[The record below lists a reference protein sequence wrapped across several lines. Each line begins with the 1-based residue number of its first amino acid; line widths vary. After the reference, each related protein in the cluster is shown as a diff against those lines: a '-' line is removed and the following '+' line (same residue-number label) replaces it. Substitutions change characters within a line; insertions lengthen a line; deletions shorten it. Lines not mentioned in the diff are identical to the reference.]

1 MSWTRQGCSST
12 PTSGRCAADVRVPEL
27 LEVEAYRR
35 AADSV
40 VGRRIAAV
48 RAPDEWYLKGGIGP
62 VELAAAL
69 VGVRVLAT
77 RRVGKLLLID
87 TDGPVLGLRFGMTGR
102 LVVDGEAPIDRLE
115 YSSGRDLPEWRRF
128 GLDFEPEGSL
138 VMADPRRLGGV
149 ELDPDESRLGVDAA
163 ALDAATLAE
172 VLASSTRAVKARLMD
187 QEQVAGLGN
196 LLADEILWRAGIDPA
211 RRACDL
217 DDEDVARTTAAI
229 AEVLS
234 ELGRRGGS
242 HTGDLGPHRQ
252 PGGMCPRDGEA
263 LVRRTIGGRTS
274 WSCPRHQR

>member
-1 MSWTRQGCSST
+1 
-12 PTSGRCAADVRVPEL
+12 VPEL

-35 AADSV
+35 AADAV

-48 RAPDEWYLKGGIGP
+48 RAPDEWYLKGGEGSLE
-62 VELAAAL
+62 VAAAL

-77 RRVGKLLLID
+77 RRVGKLLLLD

-115 YSSGRDLPEWRRF
+115 YSSGRDLPEWHRF
-128 GLDFEPEGSL
+128 GLDFDPEGSL

-163 ALDAATLAE
+163 VLDAATLAD
-172 VLASSTRAVKARLMD
+172 VLASSTRPVKARLMD

-196 LLADEILWRAGIDPA
+196 LLVDEILWRAGVDPA
-211 RRACDL
+211 RRSCDL
-217 DDEDVARTTAAI
+217 DAVAVARTSAVT

-234 ELGRRGGS
+234 ELGQRGGS

-263 LVRRTIGGRTS
+263 LVRRTIGGRTT
-274 WSCPRHQR
+274 WSCSRHQL